1 MAKSPFLIKRITLR
15 MLKYTKHNLSKLED
29 IYKELK
35 ITIRYEKGNFQSGYC
50 IVSGKNMII
59 VNKFFDLEARI
70 NTLMDIFEHQQIET
84 SELPEEDREWLLK
97 MKKSMVKTA

>member
-1 MAKSPFLIKRITLR
+1 

>member
-15 MLKYTKHNLSKLED
+15 MHKYTKHNLSKLED